1 MKKTNLWTFL
11 VFPLAFALVLQSSSQ
26 AQGQKQEQ
34 AKAPAKTAPPNM
46 PGNFTFI
53 PKADL
58 EAVMGP
64 TRGDRPARVVNIAG
78 GANLGV
84 YILHYPTMK
93 NPMPPSSFY
102 HSEISELYYVIRG
115 EGTALLGGELEN
127 PTWRPTNTASFSGVS
142 GPGVAGT
149 LKGYKTQ
156 KWSPGDIIIVP
167 AGVPHTVGF
176 EVTVPN
182 DILRV
187 VIDPKRVLKLVPTRE
202 AEMER
207 LRAESQQPENQAAA
221 APGKPGPKNMPGES
235 TFIPKAATEALMGPA
250 RGDRPARVVNIA
262 NGANLGAY
270 ILHYEPMKNKLPVTS
285 FYHSEISELYY
296 VIRGEG
302 TALLGGELEN
312 AVWDDPNTTA
322 IKEVRGPSVNGTMKN
337 YRTQKWSA
345 GDTILVSAG
354 VPHSMG
360 FEVTEK
366 TDILRVVYD
375 PKRALQLK

>member
-1 MKKTNLWTFL
+1 
-11 VFPLAFALVLQSSSQ
+11 
-26 AQGQKQEQ
+26 
-34 AKAPAKTAPPNM
+34 M

-84 YILHYPTMK
+84 YILHYPKMK
-93 NPMPPSSFY
+93 NALPASSFY

-127 PTWRPTNTASFSGVS
+127 PTWRDTNTISFRDVS
-142 GPGVAGT
+142 GPGVAGNI
-149 LKGYKTQ
+149 KGYKTQ

-167 AGVPHTVGF
+167 AGVPHTIGF

-187 VIDPKRVLKLVPTRE
+187 VIDPKRALKLVPTRE
-202 AEMER
+202 AELAR
-207 LRAESQQPENQAAA
+207 LRAEAQQPEGQTAA
-221 APGKPGPKNMPGES
+221 APGKPGPKNMAGEF

-250 RGDRPARVVNIA
+250 RGDRPASVVHIG
-262 NGANLGAY
+262 NGASLGAF
-270 ILHYEPMKNKLPVTS
+270 ILHYETMKNKLPVNS
-285 FYHSEISELYY
+285 FYHSEVSELYY

-312 AVWDDPNTTA
+312 AVWDDPNSTA
-322 IKEVRGPSVNGTMKN
+322 IKEVRGPSVNGRMKN
-337 YRTQKWSA
+337 YKTQKWSA
-345 GDTILVSAG
+345 GDTIIVSAG
-354 VPHSMG
+354 VPHAMG
-360 FEVTEK
+360 FEVTAK
-366 TDILRVVYD
+366 TDILRVAFD